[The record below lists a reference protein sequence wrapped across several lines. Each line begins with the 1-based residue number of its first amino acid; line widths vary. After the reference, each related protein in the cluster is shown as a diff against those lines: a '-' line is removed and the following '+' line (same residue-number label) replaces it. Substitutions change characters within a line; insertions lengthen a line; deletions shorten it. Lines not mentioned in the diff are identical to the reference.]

1 MGFSAGIYY
10 GRYVLIEKAAD
21 EQLKPFAPVILSG
34 LLKLI
39 TEISSSQ
46 GISILFSGV
55 WTTEESEKQE
65 LILFSL
71 QALGSLSLRAPELYC
86 KDLSIV
92 TKLTEILLQV
102 ELVYF
107 F

>member
-55 WTTEESEKQE
+55 
-65 LILFSL
+65 
-71 QALGSLSLRAPELYC
+71 
-86 KDLSIV
+86 
-92 TKLTEILLQV
+92 
-102 ELVYF
+102 
-107 F
+107 